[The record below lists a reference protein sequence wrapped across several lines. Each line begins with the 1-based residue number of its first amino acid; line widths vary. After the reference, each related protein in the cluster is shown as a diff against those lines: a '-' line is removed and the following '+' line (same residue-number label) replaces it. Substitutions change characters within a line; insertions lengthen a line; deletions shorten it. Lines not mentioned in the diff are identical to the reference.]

1 MLRRALPLEVGKG
14 PHTPRG
20 VWALF
25 VTCGL
30 RERELGVGSVQPPPP
45 HPRGLSEWASICSLE
60 LGLQIL
66 IKIVTNSY
74 ACKTLRSKRCYVG
87 SVMLKPHGFSVGHVF
102 RVKAFTRCSDNSK
115 RVKNLHLGS
124 RVSRSGGI
132 LFSVRTSVI
141 SPGGVQ
147 TVFKWLKII
156 ALLGPLYR

>member
-1 MLRRALPLEVGKG
+1 MSPRLCPG
-14 PHTPRG
+14 PSSLWEPSHSTAEQMANKTTTPRK
-20 VWALF
+20 
-25 VTCGL
+25 
-30 RERELGVGSVQPPPP
+30 S
-45 HPRGLSEWASICSLE
+45 SK
-60 LGLQIL
+60 LQVCL
-66 IKIVTNSY
+66 AEVKVSFYKIVTNSY

-147 TVFKWLKII
+147 TVFII
-156 ALLGPLYR
+156 TQIYQ